1 MAKRMKTEEMNRI
14 EILLERFFDG
24 ETSHDEEKE
33 LYAFFENPHLP
44 ERWKPYRSL
53 FVFLGNGL
61 PDASSSLSP
70 ADFWQTPPDLLTAG
84 TAGGKEKEKALPF
97 CPPPSTRKSGKSGW
111 AKICRFAAGC
121 AAAILLAVVGFP
133 LLFPAST
140 SSDPYEGSYL
150 IRNGVRIVDSDRI
163 RPELEATLC
172 RVALLEKKMEE
183 KLHQPSLPHV
193 VLQPE
198 MDRSASVYTDL
209 LIRYPEGRLRNEVR
223 KMLGLGERALKDTE
237 KEDKRP

>member
-1 MAKRMKTEEMNRI
+1 MKTEEMNRI

-24 ETSHDEEKE
+24 ETSRDEEKE

-61 PDASSSLSP
+61 PGASSSLSP
-70 ADFWQTPPDLLTAG
+70 ADFWQTSPEPLTMG
-84 TAGGKEKEKALPF
+84 TAGRSEKEKTLPF
-97 CPPPSTRKSGKSGW
+97 STPSSVRKSGNPGW
-111 AKICRFAAGC
+111 VKILRFAAGC
-121 AAAILLAVVGFP
+121 AAAILLAVAGFP
-133 LLFPAST
+133 LLFPTST

-150 IRNGVRIVDSDRI
+150 IRNGVRISDSDLI

-183 KLHQPSLPHV
+183 KLHQPPLPHV
-193 VLQPE
+193 VLQLE
-198 MDRSASVYTDL
+198 INRSASVYTDL
-209 LIRYPEGRLRNEVR
+209 LVRYPEGRLRNEVR